1 MRILFLD
8 QSGKL
13 GGAELLLLDIATF
26 YRDRALVGLFEPGPF
41 AEQLQAR
48 NIPTQI
54 LSTRSLNIR
63 KDSGLFTG
71 LKNLQHLL
79 PLIQT
84 VAQQSRQY
92 DLIFANT
99 QKAFVIG
106 AIASLISRRPLV
118 YFLQDILSTDHFSQT
133 NLKLAVRLANRCATV
148 VIANSYA
155 TRDAFIHAGGRAD
168 LVQVIYNGFDIAKYQ
183 QLASIGRSQSVDW
196 KADLGLSHHFVVG
209 HFSRL
214 SPWKGQDILISA
226 LKYCPP
232 NIAAVFIG
240 DALFGEADYAKKLQ
254 QQVIDL
260 ALTDRVKFLGFR
272 NDIPQLMASCNL
284 IAHTS
289 TAPEPFG
296 RVIIEGMLCRTPVIA
311 AAAGGA
317 VELIDSG
324 QTGWLIEPNNPI
336 ALAAQITQIAQSPD
350 RCQPIIESA
359 WQSSH
364 ARFDINQICAQ
375 IDQALTSIA

>member
-41 AEQLQAR
+41 AQQLQAR
-48 NIPTQI
+48 NIPTEI
-54 LSTRSLNIR
+54 LSTRSLTIR
-63 KDSGLFTG
+63 KDSSLLTG
-71 LKNLQHLL
+71 LKSLKQLL

-84 VAQQSRQY
+84 VAQRSRNY

-133 NLKLAVRLANRCATV
+133 NLKLAVGLANRRAAI
-148 VIANSYA
+148 VIANSHA
-155 TRDAFIHAGGRAD
+155 TRDAFISAGGRAD

-183 QLASIGRSQSVDW
+183 HLAAMGRSQSQNW
-196 KADLGLSHHFVVG
+196 KTSLGLENHFVVG

-214 SPWKGQDILISA
+214 SPWKGQHILIDA
-226 LKYCPP
+226 LTHCPP
-232 NIAAVFIG
+232 SIAAVFVG
-240 DALFGEADYAKKLQ
+240 DALFGEDTYAKQLQ
-254 QQVIDL
+254 QQVIDQG
-260 ALTDRVKFLGFR
+260 LTDRVKFLGFR
-272 NDIPQLMASCNL
+272 DDIPQLMASCDL

-289 TAPEPFG
+289 IAPEPFG

-317 VELIDSG
+317 VELIKSG
-324 QTGWLIEPNNPI
+324 QTGWLTEPNNPI
-336 ALAAQITQIAQSPD
+336 ALAAQITAAFQSPD
-350 RCQPIIESA
+350 LCQQMIEAA

-364 ARFDINQICAQ
+364 DRFDINQICAQ